1 MKRIPEEDLLTQGA
15 KGTKN
20 YFSSM
25 LFRDGLI
32 LFKIQTVLEAEEGRR
47 RHLENIAYLGFNHL
61 DLVVATAS
69 CCSDN

>member
-32 LFKIQTVLEAEEGRR
+32 LFKIQTVWSRKR
-47 RHLENIAYLGFNHL
+47 QKK
-61 DLVVATAS
+61 TS
-69 CCSDN
+69 

>member
-32 LFKIQTVLEAEEGRR
+32 LFKIQTVLEQKKAEEDI
-47 RHLENIAYLGFNHL
+47 LKI
-61 DLVVATAS
+61 
-69 CCSDN
+69 